1 MREYLNV
8 QLEIKALDEGEP
20 GTFSGYGSVFANVDS
35 YGDVVAKGAFRD
47 TLKEWKTKGKLP
59 PMLLQHGG
67 GFFGGSAGD
76 LVPIGK
82 WVDMREDD
90 HGLAVTG
97 KLIAMDTERTKQVYG
112 AMKEGALDGLS
123 IGYRTKQVKIG
134 TKPDEPARTLQK
146 VDLVELSVVTFPA
159 NGESLVDH
167 VKALPAFDSVKALED
182 WLREVLG
189 LGQKERKTFIS
200 QLRTLLRRDVDA
212 TDATAAVIRKIESL
226 TAAVKGAAHVGSSGP
241 GQAR

>member
-1 MREYLNV
+1 MREYLSV
-8 QLEIKALDEGEP
+8 PLEIKALDEGEP

-35 YGDVVAKGAFRD
+35 YGDVVAKGAFKD

-82 WVDMREDD
+82 WTDMHEDD
-90 HGLAVTG
+90 YGLAVTG

-123 IGYRTKQVKIG
+123 IGYRTKQV
-134 TKPDEPARTLQK
+134 
-146 VDLVELSVVTFPA
+146 DLVELSVVTFPA
-159 NGESLVDH
+159 NGESLVES
-167 VKALPAFDSVKALED
+167 VKALPEFESVKALED

-226 TAAVKGAAHVGSSGP
+226 TAAVKGAAHVGSSGSRE
-241 GQAR
+241 AR

>member
-8 QLEIKALDEGEP
+8 SLEIKSFDDGEP
-20 GTFSGYGSVFANVDS
+20 GIFSGYGSVFGNIDAG
-35 YGDVVAKGAFRD
+35 GDAVVKGAFAE
-47 TLKEWKTKGKLP
+47 TLKKWREKKKLP

-67 GFFGGSAGD
+67 GFLGNASD

-82 WVDMREDD
+82 WLEMREDD

-97 KLIAMDTERTKQVYG
+97 KLIAMDTERTRQVYG

-123 IGYRTKQVKIG
+123 IGYKDQKS
-134 TKPDEPARTLQK
+134 KPGSKPGEPRRFLQK
-146 VDLVELSVVTFPA
+146 VDLVELSIVTFPMNVEA
-159 NGESLVDH
+159 TVES
-167 VKALPAFDSVKALED
+167 VKALPEFESVKALED